1 MVDEKKIGEK
11 QLDSDLG
18 NMVVVMRSSNNRSS
32 WMAMI
37 IYLMHMEVAACVY
50 IYIDE
55 ANIDI
60 IHGHMMP
67 LNQTVFWPPILINL
81 MAQTIGRSNFYKKQ
95 SPKIVSMVLCDMW
108 L

>member
-1 MVDEKKIGEK
+1 MYKY
-11 QLDSDLG
+11 
-18 NMVVVMRSSNNRSS
+18 
-32 WMAMI
+32 
-37 IYLMHMEVAACVY
+37 IYCCGMY

-60 IHGHMMP
+60 IHGHMP
-67 LNQTVFWPPILINL
+67 LNQTVFWPPILINFA
-81 MAQTIGRSNFYKKQ
+81 AQTIGRSNVCKKQ

>member
-11 QLDSDLG
+11 QLDLG
-18 NMVVVMRSSNNRSS
+18 NMVVVMRSNNNRSS

-37 IYLMHMEVAACVY
+37 IYLMHMEVAACIY

-67 LNQTVFWPPILINL
+67 LNQTVFWPPILTNFA
-81 MAQTIGRSNFYKKQ
+81 AQTIGRSNFYKKQ